1 MTREQKIR
9 YILEAPA
16 EEVFTFGKPSFQLPE
31 RARLFRTVI
40 CEQCGEGRRSTRS
53 ASRMGKRSAWI
64 ALKITAGAGK
74 ERKREKF
81 SKTISLIAAVL
92 LTLSGCG
99 QTSAPATSSA
109 VSAPR
114 GEVATAGQQATRTVT
129 DLMGRQVELPQE
141 IDSVICTGSGALRLV
156 CYAQGADLVTGVEDT
171 DKKRQIAGRITM
183 SIPLSFRTCPASA
196 RGAEEVIPP
205 MRRRSSPFSRM

>member
-1 MTREQKIR
+1 MK
-9 YILEAPA
+9 
-16 EEVFTFGKPSFQLPE
+16 
-31 RARLFRTVI
+31 
-40 CEQCGEGRRSTRS
+40 
-53 ASRMGKRSAWI
+53 
-64 ALKITAGAGK
+64 
-74 ERKREKF
+74 KF

-156 CYAQGADLVTGVEDT
+156 CYAQGP
-171 DKKRQIAGRITM
+171 IW
-183 SIPLSFRTCPASA
+183 SPA
-196 RGAEEVIPP
+196 
-205 MRRRSSPFSRM
+205 